1 MMISIWFQDVLKPV
15 LRKDWNCP
23 WVKRDGKGLK
33 KVIRNYYGTEPVSA
47 PIKTSRTHFYRLVVL
62 AVDKLV

>member
-1 MMISIWFQDVLKPV
+1 MKPV

-33 KVIRNYYGTEPVSA
+33 QVVRNYYGEDPVPA
-47 PIKTSRTHFYRLVVL
+47 PVKTSHNHFYRYRRVTEIAGNTLTHGL
-62 AVDKLV
+62 NI